1 LLLSRLPRVGE
12 IETQVCRV
20 EGEWK
25 ERRTAAQE
33 QAKGEGVMI
42 YKRGGWHWTDFT
54 ENGRRYRRP
63 LRTKNWQEAR
73 TEERKIIERAR
84 AGKLADSAAPKR
96 LFEAA
101 QCYLD
106 DKAVRC
112 SRRTHELETERLSMV
127 RKSFGDARIAGITP
141 SAIQRYQHAR
151 KKNGTANRTINM
163 DVGALS
169 RVLKHFGLWRPIE
182 ERVKQ
187 LPETASQIGH
197 ALTYEEQHKLLEVAS
212 GNPDWEPVYLAA
224 VLAANTSLRPVE
236 VKHLQWRNVDL
247 IEGLIRVTRSKN
259 QSSHRVIPLNQS
271 ARTALATMRSRA
283 EIMGFTHSEHYVWFA
298 RQWQRFEPTRPVKK
312 WDTAWRNMR
321 HRAGLPKLRFHD
333 LRHTIITEMA
343 EAGVPDHVME
353 SISGHLSRRMLEHY
367 PHVRIEAK
375 REALDALDARRAVKF
390 EEISSKLRPQ

>member
-1 LLLSRLPRVGE
+1 
-12 IETQVCRV
+12 
-20 EGEWK
+20 
-25 ERRTAAQE
+25 
-33 QAKGEGVMI
+33 MI
-42 YKRGGWHWTDFT
+42 YKRGCWHWTDFT

-63 LRTKNWQEAR
+63 LKTKNWQEAR

-84 AGKLADSAAPKR
+84 AGKLADSVTPKR

-101 QCYLD
+101 QRYLD
-106 DKAVRC
+106 DKTVHC
-112 SRRTHELETERLSMV
+112 SPRTHELETERLSMV
-127 RKSFGDARIAGITP
+127 KKSFGDIRIARISPA
-141 SAIQRYQHAR
+141 SIQRYQQER

-169 RVLKHFGLWRPIE
+169 RVLKHFGLWRTME

-283 EIMGFTHSEHYVWFA
+283 EIIGFTHPEHYVWYA
-298 RQWQRFEPTRPVKK
+298 RQWERFDPARPVKK
-312 WDTAWRNMR
+312 WDTAWRNLR

-333 LRHTIITEMA
+333 LRHTIVTEMA

-353 SISGHLSRRMLEHY
+353 SITGHLSRRMLEHY
-367 PHVRIEAK
+367 SHVRIEAK
-375 REALDALDARRAVKF
+375 REALDALQARRALKF
-390 EEISSKLRPQ
+390 EEITSKSKPQ